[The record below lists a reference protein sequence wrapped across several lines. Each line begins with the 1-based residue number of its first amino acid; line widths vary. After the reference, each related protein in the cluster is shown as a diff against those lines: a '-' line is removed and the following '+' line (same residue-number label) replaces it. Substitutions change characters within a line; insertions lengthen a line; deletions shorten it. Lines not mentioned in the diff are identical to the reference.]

1 MGRYKPHQTTI
12 LIGVSL
18 ALSPAICLLAF
29 YKVILH
35 ALHRTIGTLLS
46 QASFRQ
52 KEGSPRDLKSGMQ
65 PTTDVCGQDKLLG
78 L

>member
-18 ALSPAICLLAF
+18 ALSPAICLPAF
-29 YKVILH
+29 YRVIHH

-46 QASFRQ
+46 HASFRQ
-52 KEGSPRDLKSGMQ
+52 KEGFAKGPEQRNASNDLR
-65 PTTDVCGQDKLLG
+65 TR
-78 L
+78 